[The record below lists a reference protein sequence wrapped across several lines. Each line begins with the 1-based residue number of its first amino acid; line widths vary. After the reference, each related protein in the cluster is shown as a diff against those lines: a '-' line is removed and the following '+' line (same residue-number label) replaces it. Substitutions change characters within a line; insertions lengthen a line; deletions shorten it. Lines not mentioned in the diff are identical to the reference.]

1 MTAGSDR
8 EGGRTLKILA
18 VTLRYPPYTAGGYE
32 MLTRDGVDGLR
43 ERGHEVIVLCG
54 GAADL
59 EEGPEL
65 LPWLEPKLDSADDL
79 FDLDRKADPRER
91 LRLHFLRHSNLRA
104 TRTAIRDHSPDL
116 VLYFN
121 LGLVSL
127 APLLAARLS
136 LVPSLG
142 YICDPWVE
150 NHWLREMADQPDKAG
165 RRPFLRALWKVLRRA
180 AGLPPMLCASDWLR
194 NRLVADGWGEWEVG
208 VLPTGLAPS
217 MDRLAAAGQPRAQVQ
232 GRPLR
237 IICTSMLWGGKGQ
250 DVLVEAFIA
259 ARREGL
265 DAELILA
272 GRESSG
278 GEFLKHLKWLAH
290 EAGVTDLIQ
299 YPGMLPQ
306 EELSA
311 LLFDSDIFV
320 LPSIWGEPFGLAT
333 IEAMAH
339 GICPVVSDSGASSEL
354 VGEAGIVVPTRGVEE
369 LTRVLL
375 ELSGDPERRA
385 ALGAAA
391 RKRAFE
397 RFGREVFVERLE
409 DAAHAAVARRSPVDH
424 GEEAHR

>member
-1 MTAGSDR
+1 M
-8 EGGRTLKILA
+8 TLKILA

-32 MLTRDGVDGLR
+32 LLTRDGVEGLR
-43 ERGHEVIVLCG
+43 ERGHDVVVLCG
-54 GAADL
+54 RADDL
-59 EEGPEL
+59 EDGPEL
-65 LPWLEPKLDSADDL
+65 LPWLEPRLDSAEDL
-79 FDLDRKADPRER
+79 FDLDRAAGPLER
-91 LRLHFLRHSNLRA
+91 LRLHYLRPSNLRA
-104 TRTAIRDHSPDL
+104 TKRAIAEKSPDL

-127 APLLAARLS
+127 APLVAARQAG
-136 LVPSLG
+136 VPSLG

-150 NHWLREMADQPDKAG
+150 NHWLRELADHPSKAW
-165 RRPFLRALWKVLRRA
+165 RRPILGPLWKALRRYA
-180 AGLPPMLCASDWLR
+180 CMPPMLCASDWLR
-194 NRLVADGWGEWEVG
+194 NRLVADGWGQDEVG

-217 MDRLAAAGQPRAQVQ
+217 MDRLAAAGQPPAQVQ
-232 GRPLR
+232 GRTLR

-265 DAELILA
+265 DAELVRA
-272 GRESSG
+272 GRETSD
-278 GEFLKHLKWLAH
+278 GEFSKHRRWLAQ
-290 EAGVTDLIQ
+290 EAGGTDLIH

-306 EELSA
+306 EELSE
-311 LLFDSDIFV
+311 LIFQSDIFV

-333 IEAMAH
+333 IEGMAH
-339 GICPVVSDSGASSEL
+339 GICPVVSDSGASPEL
-354 VGEAGIVVPTRGVEE
+354 VGDAGIVVPTRGVEE

-397 RFGREVFVERLE
+397 RFGRDVFVERLE
-409 DAAHAAVARRSPVDH
+409 AAALAVAAGEQPVDH
-424 GEEAHR
+424 GEDAYR